1 MRTDPN
7 EANAR
12 TSVSTAPSRPASPD
26 SRAGPDIVISA
37 ASDRDYD
44 VLLYGAGGFTGRQTV
59 AYFATHAPAGLRWA
73 IAGPRRHTLEAARA
87 AAGAR
92 LSDTDLIVAP
102 SQDQAA
108 VDAVVARS
116 RVVLSTAG
124 PFALYGTPVV
134 DACVRFGTD
143 YVDIT
148 GETPWTAEIAD
159 RYHAPAAAVGTR
171 IIPCCGFD
179 SVPSDL
185 GALLMTRYIREELR
199 IPCAE
204 VRAYYQFSG
213 GLNGGTVASLL
224 NMLNMPR
231 RGDAETTP
239 PQRRDGRI
247 RMVKAPCYDAELGT
261 WIGPFVMAPTN
272 TQVVRRSIMLSEE
285 WQQSYAPNFVYQ
297 EAMRYDPPLA
307 RARATAASAGLGLL
321 FAALKQPL
329 TRRLLQ
335 RLLPKPGTGPSVE
348 TMDAGWF
355 TCDLLGIAEDGRQ
368 VRGLIRYNGDPGNR
382 ATTVFLCESALAL
395 AIDADALPGAR
406 ARGGVLTP
414 ATGLGDVLV
423 ERLRKAGTVIDIPR
437 SSVSGH

>member
-1 MRTDPN
+1 MVS
-7 EANAR
+7 EA
-12 TSVSTAPSRPASPD
+12 SH
-26 SRAGPDIVISA
+26 
-37 ASDRDYD
+37 RDYD

-59 AYFATHAPAGLRWA
+59 AYFAAHAPAGLRWA
-73 IAGPRRHTLEAARA
+73 MAGPRRHTLEAARD

-116 RVVLSTAG
+116 RIVLSTAG

-134 DACVRFGTD
+134 DACVRFGTH

-148 GETPWTAEIAD
+148 GETPWMREIAS
-159 RYHAPAAAVGTR
+159 RYHERAGAGGTR
-171 IIPCCGFD
+171 IIPACGFD

-185 GALLMTRYIREELR
+185 GALLMVRYIRDTLGV
-199 IPCAE
+199 PCAE
-204 VRAYYQFSG
+204 VRAYFQFSG

-224 NMLNMPR
+224 NMLKTPR
-231 RGDAETTP
+231 RADVDTTP
-239 PQRRDGRI
+239 KPRDGQIRI
-247 RMVKAPCYDAELGT
+247 VKAPRYDAELGT

-272 TQVVRRSIMLSEE
+272 THVVRRSVTLAEE
-285 WQQSYAPNFVYQ
+285 WQQPCGRHFVYQ

-307 RARATAASAGLGLL
+307 RARAAAAAAGLGLL

-329 TRRLLQ
+329 TRRLVQ
-335 RLLPKPGTGPSVE
+335 PLLPKPGMGPSVK

-355 TCDLLGIAEDGRQ
+355 TCDLLGLAEDGRQ
-368 VRGLIRYNGDPGNR
+368 VRGLIRYDGDPGNR
-382 ATTVFLCESALAL
+382 ATTVFVCESALAL
-395 AIDADALPGAR
+395 AIDVDALPGGR

-423 ERLRKAGTVIDIPR
+423 ERLRKAGVVIDIP
-437 SSVSGH
+437 SI

>member
-1 MRTDPN
+1 
-7 EANAR
+7 
-12 TSVSTAPSRPASPD
+12 VPAT
-26 SRAGPDIVISA
+26 
-37 ASDRDYD
+37 RDYD

-59 AYFATHAPAGLRWA
+59 AYFASHAPAGLRWA
-73 IAGPRRHTLEAARA
+73 IAGPRRHTLEAARE

-116 RVVLSTAG
+116 RIVLTTAG
-124 PFALYGTPVV
+124 PFALYGTPIV
-134 DACVRFGTD
+134 DACVRFGTH

-148 GETPWTAEIAD
+148 GETPWMREIAA
-159 RYHAPAAAVGTR
+159 RYQERAMAQGTR
-171 IIPCCGFD
+171 IIPACGFD
-179 SVPSDL
+179 SIPSDL
-185 GALLMTRYIREELR
+185 GASLMARHIRDTMNG
-199 IPCAE
+199 PCAE
-204 VRAYYQFSG
+204 VRAYFQFSG

-224 NMLNMPR
+224 NMLKAPR
-231 RGDAETTP
+231 RTGAETTP
-239 PQRRDGRI
+239 KPPDGRI
-247 RMVKAPCYDAELGT
+247 RMITAPRYDTQFGA

-272 TQVVRRSIMLSEE
+272 THVVRRSVRLSEE
-285 WQQSYAPNFVYQ
+285 WQQPYGPNFVYQ

-307 RARATAASAGLGLL
+307 RIKATAASAGLGIL

-329 TRRLLQ
+329 TRRLVEPF
-335 RLLPKPGTGPSVE
+335 LPKPGRGPSVE
-348 TMDAGWF
+348 TMDTGWF

-395 AIDADALPGAR
+395 AIDADKLPGGHS
-406 ARGGVLTP
+406 RGGVLTP

-423 ERLRKAGTVIDIPR
+423 ERLRNAGTVIDIP
-437 SSVSGH
+437 SS

>member
-1 MRTDPN
+1 
-7 EANAR
+7 
-12 TSVSTAPSRPASPD
+12 VAP
-26 SRAGPDIVISA
+26 A

-59 AYFATHAPAGLRWA
+59 AYFAAHAPAGLRWA

-102 SQDQAA
+102 SQNQAA

-148 GETPWTAEIAD
+148 GETPWMRKIAA
-159 RYHAPAAAVGTR
+159 RYHDPAVSNGTR
-171 IIPCCGFD
+171 IIPGCGFD

-185 GALLMTRYIREELR
+185 GALLMARYIRDEMR
-199 IPCAE
+199 VPCSE
-204 VRAYYQFSG
+204 VRAYFQFSG

-224 NMLNMPR
+224 SMLNMPR
-231 RGDAETTP
+231 RDDAETTS
-239 PQRRDGRI
+239 QRRDGRI
-247 RMVKAPCYDAELGT
+247 RMVKAPRYDAELAT

-272 TQVVRRSIMLSEE
+272 THVVRRSVMLAEE
-285 WQQSYAPNFVYQ
+285 WQQSYGPNFVYQ
-297 EAMRYDPPLA
+297 EAVRYDPPFA
-307 RARATAASAGLGLL
+307 RARATAASAGLGLV

-329 TRRLLQ
+329 TRRLVEP
-335 RLLPKPGTGPSVE
+335 LLPKPGTGPSVK

-355 TCDLLGIAEDGRQ
+355 TCDLLGLAEDGRQ
-368 VRGLIRYNGDPGNR
+368 VRGLIRCDGDPGNR

-395 AIDADALPGAR
+395 ALDADALPGGR

-414 ATGLGDVLV
+414 ATGLGDLLV
-423 ERLRKAGTVIDIPR
+423 ERLRRAGTVINIP
-437 SSVSGH
+437 SI